1 MNVENIIVAAEMM
14 LQGMVGI
21 FVVLGIIALIVW
33 GMGKMGS
40 KKK

>member
-1 MNVENIIVAAEMM
+1 MNVENIIIAAEMM

-21 FVVLGIIALIVW
+21 FVVLGLIALIVW

>member
-1 MNVENIIVAAEMM
+1 MNVENIVIAAEMM

-21 FVVLGIIALIVW
+21 FVVLGLIALIVW